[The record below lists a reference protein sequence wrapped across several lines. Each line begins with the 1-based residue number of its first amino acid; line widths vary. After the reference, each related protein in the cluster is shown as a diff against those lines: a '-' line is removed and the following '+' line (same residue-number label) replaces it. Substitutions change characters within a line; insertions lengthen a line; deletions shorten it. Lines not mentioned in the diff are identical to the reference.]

1 MRGGALA
8 RVAVALALASAAAA
22 AWASGTGPAA
32 RDDEALARKAAR
44 RAPLEALRE
53 PPRAE
58 APIALPAADAGVA
71 VQHVGALSVA
81 LSEDG
86 GFSALARPEQERGVA
101 PLLSLFPDTTT
112 SRVSLFVD
120 GEARMVAPRAGL
132 SLRGDGVQLVAREG
146 DLEVVVAVTGGAP
159 RVDEAA
165 LAERSRLRVEA
176 SVANRGGVPHQV
188 GLRLLLDLIDGFEDA
203 PAVRLGRRNEL
214 SASDEWVGD
223 AVPALLSVGARE
235 LLLRGVGGHAP
246 DRALLGPL
254 APFLAAPYDLP
265 FAAGAPLAPDSAL
278 ALYADP
284 QPLPPGAARSLAV
297 EFVAAGGGAPAPLD
311 ARPPLFSRAFVEPL
325 PGSDAWRVL
334 LSLENALN
342 GAIGPC
348 EALRVDASFSA
359 GLELLAAPD
368 DATRLGDLPLDA
380 TVQRSWIVRPNL
392 ASGGGQ
398 LVRFEVASGKPDARS
413 QKTIDVGVPTPAV
426 GWLGG
431 RIVDVQGRPIPG
443 ADVVLERNGQRIA
456 QVRSDGN
463 GGYGFGGVPAGA
475 WQIRA
480 SKVIWREPAAKERR
494 EDLENLLYDVVLTS
508 ATIGN
513 DGREQLPTVT
523 PGGGR
528 DIALARSLTRYSL
541 YSCTEWDA
549 SRAYLEE
556 VGRGLRRAAEFLYA
570 ASDGHLTFGRAVVVD
585 CGDGWNQ
592 ADQWDWACNHIHPN
606 ASVAGIRHRYDAASA
621 PWNTAI
627 NFGRHWNGPWDAHG
641 HYSTVVH
648 EFGHYGL
655 GLFDEYLGAPQGEY
669 RGLSYPEMCRCI
681 MGYQY
686 ADWKIC
692 WHGNH
697 HAYTNQGMWNGRS
710 CWQQIEEWHEGLRG
724 GYFAPVTTPAERGG
738 VVPPPFET
746 RIGEE
751 LALVI
756 RDHDSG
762 GFDATL
768 QLAGLAG
775 SERAGAVVHVEQR
788 HDGRTLYQGQTYGDG
803 TIGLMGVHVGDR
815 VSAVVE
821 GRRAEF
827 TVRERSARYVLELDG
842 GRGETLAPMPR
853 VVVVPEVANGV
864 DAGGAIEVAPWLP
877 LDGAPRLRWRG
888 EASREL
894 APLAGLPGVFGASI
908 AEASWSGA
916 RLSGELVLPDAARG
930 DSTVT
935 IEAVRAVVAADRE
948 ESVASFDGALE
959 LRLPPGS
966 LAAGQR
972 VVIASS
978 AGPRV
983 HVAADG
989 TVVAPA
995 AAAHA
1000 SVGRLHSIAA
1010 AGAPAPFARPV
1021 ALLLHAPDGSALE
1034 RLHVRRLDPA
1044 TRRFERLESQPG
1056 AEPDTLLARLDA
1068 PGAVALFE
1076 E

>member
-1 MRGGALA
+1 MLA
-8 RVAVALALASAAAA
+8 APRADAPVALPS
-22 AWASGTGPAA
+22 
-32 RDDEALARKAAR
+32 
-44 RAPLEALRE
+44 
-53 PPRAE
+53 
-58 APIALPAADAGVA
+58 ADAGVA

-81 LSEDG
+81 LSEEG
-86 GFSALARPEQERGVA
+86 GFSAAVRPEQERGIA

-132 SLRGDGVQLVAREG
+132 GLRGDGLQLVAREG
-146 DLEVVVAVTGGAP
+146 DLEVVVVVTGGTP
-159 RVDEAA
+159 RVAEAA
-165 LAERSRLRVEA
+165 LAERSRLRIEA
-176 SVANRGGVPHQV
+176 SVTNRGGVAHQV
-188 GLRLLLDLIDGFEDA
+188 GLRLLLDLIDGFDDA
-203 PAVRLGRRNEL
+203 PLVRLGRRVEL

-223 AVPALLSVGARE
+223 AVPAVVGIGARE

-254 APFLAAPYDLP
+254 APFLAAPFDLP
-265 FAAGAPLAPDSAL
+265 FAAGTPLASDSAL

-284 QPLPPGAARSLAV
+284 HPLPPGAARSLAV

-311 ARPPLFSRAFVEPL
+311 ARPPVFSRAFVEPL
-325 PGSDAWRVL
+325 PGSDAWRVVVA
-334 LSLENALN
+334 LENALN

-348 EALRVDASFSA
+348 EALRIDASFTA
-359 GLELLAAPD
+359 GLELHAVPE

-398 LVRFEVASGKPDARS
+398 FVRLDVSSGRDGARS
-413 QKTIDVGVPTPAV
+413 RKTIDVGVPTPAV

-431 RIVDVQGRPIPG
+431 RIVDVQGRPIPD
-443 ADVVLERNGQRIA
+443 AEVWLERNGSRVA
-456 QVRSDGN
+456 YVRTDGN
-463 GGYGFGGVPAGA
+463 GGYGFGGVPPGP
-475 WQIRA
+475 WQLRA
-480 SKVIWREPAAKERR
+480 SKVIWREPAAKARR
-494 EDLENLLYDVVLTS
+494 DDVENLLYDVVLTS
-508 ATIGN
+508 AKIGN

-523 PGGGR
+523 PGGAR
-528 DIALARSLTRYSL
+528 DIALSHSLTRYSY

-556 VGRGLRRAAEFLYA
+556 IGRGMRRAAEFLYV
-570 ASDGHLTFGRAVVVD
+570 ASDGHLTFGRVVVVD
-585 CGDGWNQ
+585 NGDGWNH

-655 GLFDEYLGAPQGEY
+655 GLFDEYLGAPQGEHRY
-669 RGLSYPEMCRCI
+669 LAYPEMCRCI

-697 HAYTNQGMWNGRS
+697 HAYTDQGMWNGRS

-724 GYFAPVTTPAERGG
+724 GFYAPVTTPAERGG
-738 VVPPPFET
+738 VVPPSFES

-751 LALVI
+751 VALVI

-768 QLAGLAG
+768 ELEGLG
-775 SERAGAVVHVEQR
+775 SSERAGAAVHVEQAQ
-788 HDGRTLYQGQTYGDG
+788 DGRTLYQGQTYWNG

-815 VSAVVE
+815 VSAVVQ

-827 TVRERSARYVLELDG
+827 TVRDRRERYTLEFDG
-842 GRGETLAPMPR
+842 GQSQTRAPLPLVM
-853 VVVVPEVANGV
+853 VVPEVARGV

-877 LDGAPRLRWRG
+877 LDGVPRVRWRG
-888 EASREL
+888 PGAAAIDL
-894 APLAGLPGVFGASI
+894 APLAGLPGVFGAPI
-908 AEASWSGA
+908 AEAHWSGA
-916 RLSGELVLPDAARG
+916 RLSGELVLPDAVRG
-930 DSTVT
+930 DATVLL
-935 IEAVRAVVAADRE
+935 EAVRAVVAADRE
-948 ESVASFDGALE
+948 ENVASFDGALE

-966 LAAGQR
+966 VAAGQR
-972 VVIASS
+972 LVVASS

-983 HVAADG
+983 HVAVDG

-1000 SVGRLHSIAA
+1000 SVGRFHALAL

-1021 ALLLHAPDGSALE
+1021 AVLLHAPEGSALE

-1044 TRRFERLESQPG
+1044 TRRFERLEARPA
-1056 AEPDTLLARLDA
+1056 AEPDTLLAFLDA
-1068 PGAVALFE
+1068 PGVVALFE